1 MECGQCASGHLIWI
15 VNVPSRPSGQLS
27 HIQLTFQA
35 QAPAPLPAA
44 QDSLHTRTG
53 CSEPLT
59 CAAHCLMLSYTI
71 NTYIHLWIMP
81 HWIIVRIVF

>member
-1 MECGQCASGHLIWI
+1 MSKRNVVSGFGGDSMKRVLQPRGECVCACVECGQCVSGHLIWI

-44 QDSLHTRTG
+44 HDRG
-53 CSEPLT
+53 CPEPLT
-59 CAAHCLMLSYTI
+59 AE
-71 NTYIHLWIMP
+71 
-81 HWIIVRIVF
+81 